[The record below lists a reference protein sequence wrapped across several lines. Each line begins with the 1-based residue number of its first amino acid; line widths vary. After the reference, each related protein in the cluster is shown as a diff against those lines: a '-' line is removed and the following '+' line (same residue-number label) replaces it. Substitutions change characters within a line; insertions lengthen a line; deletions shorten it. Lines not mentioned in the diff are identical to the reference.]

1 VNILFPTVVFFI
13 VSVLIIEL
21 CFYAF
26 RNVHNSDHKKI
37 RKRLRTLSSSAYKS
51 DLADIA
57 RKKVLSDV
65 DILNKIL
72 MHIPG
77 IKFLDRLHLQANVQ
91 YSLGVF
97 ILLKSVLALAG
108 YLVSFSVTRNFV
120 ISIITASLLGGMP
133 YLYLRLKKK
142 KRMDKFQRQLPD
154 GMELI
159 ARSLRAG
166 HAFTSGMNMA
176 ADEFDDPL
184 GPEFDETLNEINFG
198 VSVSDALK
206 NLVNRVD
213 CPDLKYFVVSVILH
227 RETGGN
233 LAEIIDSIAHII
245 RERFKFKRKVRTL
258 SAEGRLSAIILIA
271 LPFLVAIAI
280 RLINP
285 EYINA
290 LFTEPAGRVMAIVAA
305 SMMGLGILVIK
316 QMIQIKV

>member
-1 VNILFPTVVFFI
+1 MNILFPAVVLFI
-13 VSVLIIEL
+13 VSVLVIEMS
-21 CFYAF
+21 FYAYRAI
-26 RNVHNSDHKKI
+26 RNPDHKNI

-51 DLADIA
+51 DLTDIA
-57 RKKVLSDV
+57 RKRVLSDV
-65 DILNKIL
+65 GLLNKIL

-77 IKFLDRLHLQANVQ
+77 IKSLDRLQHQANVQ

-97 ILLKSVLALAG
+97 ILLTSVLALTG
-108 YLVSFSVTRNFV
+108 YLVIFSVTKNFV
-120 ISIITASLLGGMP
+120 ISIIIAGLLGGMP
-133 YLYLRLKKK
+133 FLYLRLKKK

-166 HAFTSGMNMA
+166 HAFTSGMKLA

-184 GPEFDETLNEINFG
+184 GPEFDETLNENNFG

-213 CPDLKYFVVSVILH
+213 CPDLKYFVVSVILQ

-233 LAEIIDSIAHII
+233 LAEIIDSIAHIV
-245 RERFKFKRKVRTL
+245 RERFKFKRKVRSL

-280 RLINP
+280 RIINP

-305 SMMGLGILVIK
+305 SMMGLGILVINR
-316 QMIQIKV
+316 MIQIKV